1 MPTSRS
7 QPSRSTRE
15 RILDAAEERMRTIG
29 LARATTKEIARVAG
43 CSEAAL
49 YKHFSGKE
57 EIFVHVLKER
67 LPPLSPLLDELNAG
81 RGGEGSPDAPTVEQN
96 LTEIAR
102 RAARFYEQ
110 TQSLLDEDRFV
121 DPLRE
126 RGTVQSLRDHDLDRR
141 WRAGRKAWQQALQDE
156 EHRTESKEVEERAH
170 RVHRPGRYQM
180 GELHARSCC
189 VRAQR
194 ASQQPAHSS
203 GTESGLPQSS
213 GGAPRELPA
222 SQAMEEP
229 DSTSTAY
236 TSSRTISRSAGTLTI
251 SKRVSSFF
259 ATVWIER
266 PPTCR
271 LVTRLVVRAGTCWRV
286 G

>member
-110 TQSLLDEDRFV
+110 SFPVAASLFAEPKLLRRHDEAMRSLGTGPHKPLEALADYLRAEREAGRIHAGA
-121 DPLRE
+121 DPEAAAALLLGACSQRAILLSIGGGADEAPPLEDFAAGVVNTLLTGIAPEERTTPE
-126 RGTVQSLRDHDLDRR
+126 RGTD
-141 WRAGRKAWQQALQDE
+141 
-156 EHRTESKEVEERAH
+156 
-170 RVHRPGRYQM
+170 PG
-180 GELHARSCC
+180 
-189 VRAQR
+189 
-194 ASQQPAHSS
+194 
-203 GTESGLPQSS
+203 
-213 GGAPRELPA
+213 
-222 SQAMEEP
+222 
-229 DSTSTAY
+229 
-236 TSSRTISRSAGTLTI
+236 
-251 SKRVSSFF
+251 
-259 ATVWIER
+259 
-266 PPTCR
+266 
-271 LVTRLVVRAGTCWRV
+271 
-286 G
+286 